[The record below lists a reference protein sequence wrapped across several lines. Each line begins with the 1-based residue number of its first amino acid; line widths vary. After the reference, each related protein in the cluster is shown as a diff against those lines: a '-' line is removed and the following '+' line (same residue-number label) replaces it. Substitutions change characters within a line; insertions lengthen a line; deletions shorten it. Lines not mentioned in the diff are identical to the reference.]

1 VDLSLSALDDPDDG
15 LISSYKWKSN
25 LLCGIYKEE
34 LSSSVYFP
42 QKAEVDIV
50 RKHQD
55 LLKKKKYSFMVVKHS
70 LMRLK
75 TTKQEVYVFKDKDS
89 PPLEQNNYINYSSCV
104 LDKIKT
110 PRSNPVCEKIK
121 KLYSPELI
129 LAPEPTKIGVSGIQ
143 TTKNF
148 QTSQSKQFVR
158 NYLKTKAV
166 STEELRTA
174 SDDNK
179 PDEASDING
188 SAFDSCRELQITA
201 TALRDCVPSPYD
213 CEGLAFRKG
222 DLIKVTS
229 MNANGIWRG
238 RCQNRE
244 GNFKFIDVK
253 LHNPLKRH
261 QKKMQSQLQNV
272 KSKSVSDL
280 LTAVHLENLTSVF
293 VLNGYDTAD
302 DIKHLS
308 VDDLDYLGI
317 DDTTRDIILD
327 SVDKVLPEKDPRT
340 GSDSSIR
347 KDSGFNS
354 SDSDVSSA
362 TESYFLP
369 SKTFLYP

>member
-1 VDLSLSALDDPDDG
+1 
-15 LISSYKWKSN
+15 
-25 LLCGIYKEE
+25 
-34 LSSSVYFP
+34 
-42 QKAEVDIV
+42 
-50 RKHQD
+50 
-55 LLKKKKYSFMVVKHS
+55 MVVKHS

-75 TTKQEVYVFKDKDS
+75 TTKQEVYVFNDKDS
-89 PPLEQNNYINYSSCV
+89 PPLEKQNCINYSSCV
-104 LDKIKT
+104 PDKFKT
-110 PRSNPVCEKIK
+110 PRSNFVGEKIK
-121 KLYSPELI
+121 KVNSPELKP
-129 LAPEPTKIGVSGIQ
+129 AKTTKIGVSGIQ

-166 STEELRTA
+166 STEELRIG
-174 SDDNK
+174 SDDK
-179 PDEASDING
+179 PDEPSDING
-188 SAFDSCRELQITA
+188 NASKSCREVHITA

-213 CEGLAFRKG
+213 SEGLAFRKG

-253 LHNPLKRH
+253 LHNPMKRH
-261 QKKMQSQLQNV
+261 QKKMQSQLTNV

-293 VLNGYDTAD
+293 VLNGFDTAD
-302 DIKHLS
+302 DIKHIS

-317 DDTTRDIILD
+317 DDNTRDIILD
-327 SVDKVLPEKDPRT
+327 SVDKALPEKDSRT
-340 GSDSSIR
+340 SSDSSII

-354 SDSDVSSA
+354 SDSDISSA